1 MAETITLADAL
12 KRNQLDEARKRL
24 ENNEKLP
31 KDLPTHEQRSIYDQ
45 LLQAKAFDIITSL
58 VKGRSIETDLY
69 EYEKLDGSIFESI
82 FRYLG
87 KEEADQQFLASF
99 LEKVDN
105 INDAVNN
112 KTLLQLA
119 FNRSVPIELIQVL
132 VNAGCDVHYKDNY
145 EETYLHKIIQEYDIK
160 EATGL
165 VYFEYLLAQGLDP
178 NAGNIVRTTPLH
190 VALDRNKRQYVDFLL
205 EHGADPNLPGKDGE
219 TAFYMAIVHQVCEV
233 ALYEKLAQFAPADFN
248 VTNKNGETLLGGA
261 LRMRNASER
270 DIQLI
275 NALVR
280 DGADVYQTSV
290 YYSADKAAMDWVSEK
305 PADLLQALLDTG
317 VVDLDR
323 RDNSGNTLLHKV
335 CAYNVN
341 YDQEAARQ
349 LYRKAKMLIEQG
361 ADANAMND
369 QDQSPMDL
377 AAQDNLKVKTV
388 ELLLK
393 HKA

>member
-1 MAETITLADAL
+1 MTETITLADAL
-12 KRNQLDEARKRL
+12 KRNQLDEARKKL
-24 ENNEKLP
+24 EQHEKLP
-31 KDLPTHEQRSIYDQ
+31 KDLPSHEQRSIYDQ
-45 LLQAKAFDIITSL
+45 LVQAKAFDIITQL
-58 VKGRSIETDLY
+58 VQHHSIETDLY
-69 EYEKLDGSIFESI
+69 EYKQLDGSIFESI

-87 KEEADQQFLASF
+87 KAQADQEFLAAF

-119 FNRSVPIELIQVL
+119 FNRSVPVELIQVL
-132 VNAGCDVHYKDNY
+132 ADAGCDVHYKDNY
-145 EETYLHKIIQEYDIK
+145 EEGYLHKIIQEYDIK

-165 VYFEYLLAQGLDP
+165 VYFAYLLEQGLDL

-205 EHGADPNLPGKDGE
+205 QQGADPNLPGKDGE
-219 TAFYMAIVHQVCEV
+219 TAFYMAVVHQVCDA
-233 ALYEKLAQFAPADFN
+233 ALYEKLAQYAPADFN
-248 VTNKNGETLLGGA
+248 VINKNGETLLGGA

-275 NALVR
+275 KALVR

-290 YYSADKAAMDWVSEK
+290 YYSQDKAAMDWVSEK
-305 PADLLQALLDTG
+305 NGDLLEALLEMG
-317 VVDLDR
+317 VVDLDH

-349 LYRKAKMLIEQG
+349 LYRKAKMLLAQG
-361 ADANAMND
+361 ADVNALND

-377 AAQDNLKVKTV
+377 AAQDNLKAKTV